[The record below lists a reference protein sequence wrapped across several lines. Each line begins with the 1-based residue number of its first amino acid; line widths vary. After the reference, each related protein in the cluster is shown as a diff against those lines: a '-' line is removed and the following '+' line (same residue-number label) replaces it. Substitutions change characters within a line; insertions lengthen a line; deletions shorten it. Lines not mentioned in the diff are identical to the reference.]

1 MILQDAIDAVEGNF
15 TCELGAPWRWANLGM
30 TKPYQLM
37 SFDLD
42 VPSLHTD
49 EDIEHRLVARFTT
62 NILNLKTKLGF
73 SPTQKPKLWW
83 RWANKVRIED
93 SVISARFYI
102 DGNPGYTK
110 GNPSRPSGSPAA
122 GQIRLVKDSER
133 MAA

>member
-1 MILQDAIDAVEGNF
+1 MILQDAIDVVENNF
-15 TCELGAPWRWANLGM
+15 TCELGAPWRWADLMM

-37 SFDLD
+37 SFELD
-42 VPSLHTD
+42 VPSLSSK

-62 NILNLKTKLGF
+62 NFLNLKTELGF
-73 SPTQKPKLWW
+73 SPMQKPKLFW
-83 RWANKVRIED
+83 RWVNKIRIED
-93 SVISARFYI
+93 DVILARFYI

-110 GNPSRPSGSPAA
+110 TNPQKPGGAPAA